1 MTPEFGPDGYLH
13 CLPFTATPVADLWE
27 INRWM
32 GARERERFDGWLTG
46 AESLPRAPHTI
57 AAGAAP

>member
-13 CLPFTATPVADLWE
+13 TLPFSRMPVAELPT

-32 GARERERFDGWLTG
+32 AERQRERFNQLF
-46 AESLPRAPHTI
+46 P
-57 AAGAAP
+57 